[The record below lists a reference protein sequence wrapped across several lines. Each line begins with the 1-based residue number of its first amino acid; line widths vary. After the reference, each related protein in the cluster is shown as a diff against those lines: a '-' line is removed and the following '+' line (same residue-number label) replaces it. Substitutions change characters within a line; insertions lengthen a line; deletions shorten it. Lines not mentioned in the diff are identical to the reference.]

1 MESKVNIL
9 LVDDKLENLLALEAI
24 LEKLG
29 ENLVRATSGEEALR
43 CLLHQDFAVIL
54 LDVQMPG
61 MDGFE
66 TATLIRNRGR
76 SRHTPII
83 FLTAFSTSDQMLFK
97 GYALGAVDY
106 LLKPL
111 DPNALGA
118 VDYLLKPLDP
128 NILTSKVTVFVEL
141 FKKTE
146 AVKEQTAQLVVVNT
160 ELRQS
165 EERFRSLSTCSPVG
179 IFEIDTE
186 GGCKYTNPRYQA
198 ICEGGCKYT
207 NPRYQ
212 AICGL
217 KAAESLEKRW
227 LESVHPEDKERA
239 VATWSAYIR
248 EGRDYS
254 EEFRFQTAHGSIR
267 WVQVRSSPMLS
278 GQGDLLGYVGT
289 LEDITERKQAEEVRA
304 QVIREQTAR
313 QEAEAANRMKDEFLA
328 VLSHELRTPLTSMLG
343 WSKILRAKKLDDK
356 ATSRALEA
364 IERNATSQM
373 QLIED
378 ILDVSR
384 IIRGQLRLN
393 VSAVNLISVME
404 AALEAVR
411 PLAEPK
417 DIKLN
422 TVLDTSVGSVY
433 GDPARLQQVV
443 WNLLTNAIKF
453 TPKGGRVDVKL
464 SKYFGFSISDFGYAQ
479 SNDLGLESDGFGYAQ
494 SNDLG
499 LESDGKNLDS
509 SNIDESSNL
518 KSQIQN
524 SKFQY
529 AQIQVIDTG
538 IGISSEF
545 LPKVFERFRQADS
558 TTTRSHN
565 GLGLGLAIVRHL
577 VELHKGTIF
586 AQSLGAGQ
594 GATFTVRLPLLDSRG
609 NRGNR
614 EATGEISSPMAST
627 PLAGLRVLVVDD
639 EADTRNFL
647 SFMFEEYG
655 AFATAVASV
664 DEALAVLEQAKPDIL
679 ISDIGMSEQ
688 DGYTLIRKLRSL
700 EPEKGGCIPAIA
712 LTAYT
717 REEDRLEALSAGFQ
731 QHLSKPIDPNKLI
744 AVVANVLELSLEVP
758 VS

>member
-1 MESKVNIL
+1 MERKVNIL

-111 DPNALGA
+111 DPN
-118 VDYLLKPLDP
+118 
-128 NILTSKVTVFVEL
+128 ILTSKVTVFVEL

-146 AVKEQTAQLVVVNT
+146 AIKQQTAQLVAVNT

-179 IFEIDTE
+179 IFETDTE
-186 GGCKYTNPRYQA
+186 GN
-198 ICEGGCKYT
+198 CKYT

-217 KAAESLEKRW
+217 KAADSLEKKW

-239 VATWSAYIR
+239 IASWSAYIC
-248 EGRDYS
+248 EGREYS
-254 EEFRFQTAHGSIR
+254 EEFRFQAAHGNIR

-278 GQGDLLGYVGT
+278 SQGDLLGYVGT

-343 WSKILRAKKLDDK
+343 WSKILRAKKLDEK

-364 IERNATSQM
+364 IERNAISQM

-417 DIKLN
+417 DIQLS
-422 TVLDTSVGSVY
+422 TVLDTSIGSVY
-433 GDPARLQQVV
+433 GDPARLQQIV

-453 TPKGGRVDVKL
+453 TPKGGRVEVRL
-464 SKYFGFSISDFGYAQ
+464 SKHVGFSISDFSVSAQ
-479 SNDLGLESDGFGYAQ
+479 SNGFG
-494 SNDLG
+494 LG
-499 LESDGKNLDS
+499 SDGKNLAS
-509 SNIDESSNL
+509 SNTDENSNLQSQIQNL
-518 KSQIQN
+518 KSQ
-524 SKFQY
+524 Y
-529 AQIQVIDTG
+529 AQIEVIDTG
-538 IGISSEF
+538 VGISSEF

-586 AQSLGAGQ
+586 AQSLGTGQ
-594 GATFTVRLPLLDSRG
+594 GATFTVRLPLLQD

-614 EATGEISSPMAST
+614 EATGKSSSPVAST

-647 SFMFEEYG
+647 SFMFEDYG

-679 ISDIGMSEQ
+679 ISDIGMSGQ

-717 REEDRLEALSAGFQ
+717 REEDRLEALRAGFQ

-744 AVVANVLELSLEVP
+744 SAVVNVLELPIEVP

>member
-1 MESKVNIL
+1 MQMEPKVNIL

-111 DPNALGA
+111 DPN
-118 VDYLLKPLDP
+118 
-128 NILTSKVTVFVEL
+128 ILTSKVTVFVEL

-146 AVKEQTAQLVVVNT
+146 AVKLQAAQLVAVNA

-165 EERFRSLSTCSPVG
+165 EERLRSLSTCSPVG

-186 GGCKYTNPRYQA
+186 GGCRYTNPRYQ
-198 ICEGGCKYT
+198 I
-207 NPRYQ
+207 
-212 AICGL
+212 ICGL
-217 KAAESLEKRW
+217 KAAESLEKSW
-227 LESVHPEDKERA
+227 LESVHPEDRERA
-239 VATWSAYIR
+239 AASWSSYIC

-254 EEFRFQTAHGSIR
+254 EEFRFQTAHGIVR

-278 GQGDLLGYVGT
+278 GQGELLGYVGT

-343 WSKILRAKKLDDK
+343 WSKILRSKKLDEK

-364 IERNATSQM
+364 IERNAISQM

-417 DIKLN
+417 EIQLT

-433 GDPARLQQVV
+433 GDPARLQQIV

-453 TPKGGRVDVKL
+453 TPKGGRVEVHL
-464 SKYFGFSISDFGYAQ
+464 SVIRGEEQTTQK
-479 SNDLGLESDGFGYAQ
+479 
-494 SNDLG
+494 
-499 LESDGKNLDS
+499 
-509 SNIDESSNL
+509 
-518 KSQIQN
+518 
-524 SKFQY
+524 Y
-529 AQIQVIDTG
+529 AQIQVSDTG

-577 VELHKGTIF
+577 VELHKGAIF
-586 AQSLGAGQ
+586 AQSPGSGQ
-594 GATFTVRLPLLDSRG
+594 GATFTVKLPLLQNNRG

-614 EATGEISSPMAST
+614 ETTGEISSVVST

-664 DEALAVLEQAKPDIL
+664 DEALAILEQAKPDIL

-700 EPEKGGCIPAIA
+700 EAEKGGCIPAIA

-731 QHLSKPIDPNKLI
+731 QHLSKPIDPTKLI
-744 AVVANVLELSLEVP
+744 AMVASILKLPVEVAI
-758 VS
+758 S

>member
-1 MESKVNIL
+1 MQMEPKVNIL

-111 DPNALGA
+111 DPN
-118 VDYLLKPLDP
+118 
-128 NILTSKVTVFVEL
+128 ILTSKVTVFVEL

-146 AVKEQTAQLVVVNT
+146 AVKQQAAQLVAMNA

-165 EERFRSLSTCSPVG
+165 EERLRSLSTCSPVG

-186 GGCKYTNPRYQA
+186 GGCRYTNPRYQ
-198 ICEGGCKYT
+198 I
-207 NPRYQ
+207 
-212 AICGL
+212 ICGL
-217 KAAESLEKRW
+217 KATESLEKSW
-227 LESVHPEDKERA
+227 LESVHPEDRERA
-239 VATWSAYIR
+239 VASWSNYIC

-254 EEFRFQTAHGSIR
+254 EEFRFQTAQGIIR

-278 GQGDLLGYVGT
+278 GQGELLGYVGT

-343 WSKILRAKKLDDK
+343 WSKILRSKKLDDK

-364 IERNATSQM
+364 IERNAISQM

-417 DIKLN
+417 EIQLN
-422 TVLDTSVGSVY
+422 TILDTSVGSVY
-433 GDPARLQQVV
+433 GDPARLQQIV

-453 TPKGGRVDVKL
+453 TPKGGRVEVNL
-464 SKYFGFSISDFGYAQ
+464 SIVCSEEQTTQK
-479 SNDLGLESDGFGYAQ
+479 
-494 SNDLG
+494 
-499 LESDGKNLDS
+499 
-509 SNIDESSNL
+509 
-518 KSQIQN
+518 
-524 SKFQY
+524 Y

-577 VELHKGTIF
+577 VELHKGTIS
-586 AQSLGAGQ
+586 AQSQGSGQ
-594 GATFTVRLPLLDSRG
+594 GATFTVRLPLLHD

-614 EATGEISSPMAST
+614 ENREATGGISSSVAST
-627 PLAGLRVLVVDD
+627 PLAGLKVLVVDD

-655 AFATAVASV
+655 AIATAVASV
-664 DEALAVLEQAKPDIL
+664 DEALAVLEQAKADIL

-700 EPEKGGCIPAIA
+700 EPEKGGCMPAIA

-717 REEDRLEALSAGFQ
+717 REEDRLEALAAGFQ
-731 QHLSKPIDPNKLI
+731 QHLSKPIDPTKLI
-744 AVVANVLELSLEVP
+744 AMVASVLKLSVQVP

>member
-1 MESKVNIL
+1 MQMEPKVNIL

-111 DPNALGA
+111 DPN
-118 VDYLLKPLDP
+118 
-128 NILTSKVTVFVEL
+128 ILTSKVTVFVEL

-146 AVKEQTAQLVVVNT
+146 AVKQQTAQLVAVNGS
-160 ELRQS
+160 LRQS
-165 EERFRSLSTCSPVG
+165 EERLRSLSTCSPVG

-186 GGCKYTNPRYQA
+186 GGCR
-198 ICEGGCKYT
+198 YT

-217 KAAESLEKRW
+217 KAAESLEKSW
-227 LESVHPEDKERA
+227 LESVHLEDREQA
-239 VATWSAYIR
+239 VASWSTYIYY
-248 EGRDYS
+248 GRDYS
-254 EEFRFQTAHGSIR
+254 EEFRFQTAQGIVR

-278 GQGDLLGYVGT
+278 GQGELLGYVGT

-343 WSKILRAKKLDDK
+343 WSKILRSKKLDDK

-364 IERNATSQM
+364 IERNAISQM

-417 DIKLN
+417 EIQL
-422 TVLDTSVGSVY
+422 TTGLDTSVGSVY
-433 GDPARLQQVV
+433 GDPARLQQIV

-453 TPKGGRVDVKL
+453 TPKGGRVEVHL
-464 SKYFGFSISDFGYAQ
+464 SVIPGEEQTTQK
-479 SNDLGLESDGFGYAQ
+479 
-494 SNDLG
+494 
-499 LESDGKNLDS
+499 
-509 SNIDESSNL
+509 
-518 KSQIQN
+518 
-524 SKFQY
+524 Y

-586 AQSLGAGQ
+586 AQSPGSGQ
-594 GATFTVRLPLLDSRG
+594 GATFTVKLPLLQDNRG

-614 EATGEISSPMAST
+614 ETTAEISSSVAST

-655 AFATAVASV
+655 AFAIAVASV
-664 DEALAVLEQAKPDIL
+664 DEALAVLEQAKADIL

-731 QHLSKPIDPNKLI
+731 QHLSKPIDPTKLI
-744 AVVANVLELSLEVP
+744 AMVASLLKLPVEVP

>member
-1 MESKVNIL
+1 MQMESKVNIL

-111 DPNALGA
+111 DPN
-118 VDYLLKPLDP
+118 
-128 NILTSKVTVFVEL
+128 ILTSKVIVFVEL

-146 AVKEQTAQLVVVNT
+146 AVKQQAAQLVAVNT

-198 ICEGGCKYT
+198 IC
-207 NPRYQ
+207 
-212 AICGL
+212 GL

-239 VATWSAYIR
+239 VASWSAYIR

-254 EEFRFQTAHGSIR
+254 EEFRFQTAHGSDR

-278 GQGDLLGYVGT
+278 GQGELVGYVGT

-343 WSKILRAKKLDDK
+343 WSKILRAKKLDEK

-393 VSAVNLISVME
+393 VSAVNLLSVME

-422 TVLDTSVGSVY
+422 TVLDTSIGSVY
-433 GDPARLQQVV
+433 GDPARLQQIV

-453 TPKGGRVDVKL
+453 TPKGGRVEVRL
-464 SKYFGFSISDFGYAQ
+464 SKYFGFSISDLE
-479 SNDLGLESDGFGYAQ
+479 LGSDG
-494 SNDLG
+494 
-499 LESDGKNLDS
+499 ENLDS
-509 SNIDESSNL
+509 LDTDKSSNL
-518 KSQIQN
+518 QSKIQN
-524 SKFQY
+524 SKSQY

-594 GATFTVRLPLLDSRG
+594 GATFTVRLPLLQDNRG
-609 NRGNR
+609 NRVSR
-614 EATGEISSPMAST
+614 EATGEISSAVAST

-639 EADTRNFL
+639 ETDTRNFL

-700 EPEKGGCIPAIA
+700 EPEKGGRIPAIA

-717 REEDRLEALSAGFQ
+717 REEDRLKALSAGFQ
-731 QHLSKPIDPNKLI
+731 QHLSKPIDPTKLI
-744 AVVANVLELSLEVP
+744 AVVANVLELTLEVP

>member
-1 MESKVNIL
+1 MEPKVNIL

-111 DPNALGA
+111 DPN
-118 VDYLLKPLDP
+118 
-128 NILTSKVTVFVEL
+128 ILTSKVTVFVEL

-146 AVKEQTAQLVVVNT
+146 AVKQQTAQLVAVNT

-179 IFEIDTE
+179 IFETDTE
-186 GGCKYTNPRYQA
+186 GD
-198 ICEGGCKYT
+198 CKYT

-217 KAAESLEKRW
+217 KASESLEKRW
-227 LESVHPEDKERA
+227 LESVHLEDKERA
-239 VATWSAYIR
+239 IASWSAYIN
-248 EGRDYS
+248 EGREYS
-254 EEFRFQTAHGSIR
+254 EEFRFQAAHGNIR

-278 GQGDLLGYVGT
+278 SQGDLLGYVGT
-289 LEDITERKQAEEVRA
+289 LEDITERKQAEEVHA

-343 WSKILRAKKLDDK
+343 WSKILRTKKLDEK

-364 IERNATSQM
+364 IERNAISQM

-417 DIKLN
+417 DIQLN
-422 TVLDTSVGSVY
+422 TVLDTSIGSVY
-433 GDPARLQQVV
+433 GDPARLQQIV

-453 TPKGGRVDVKL
+453 TPKGGRVEVRL
-464 SKYFGFSISDFGYAQ
+464 SKHFGLPISDLGVSGTSTSLSTTQSNEFGF
-479 SNDLGLESDGFGYAQ
+479 ESL
-494 SNDLG
+494 S
-499 LESDGKNLDS
+499 ENLDS
-509 SNIDESSNL
+509 SNTEESNNL
-518 KSQIQN
+518 KSVLENSDGREPSLKLSAKSQN
-524 SKFQY
+524 SKSQY
-529 AQIQVIDTG
+529 AQIKVIDTG

-586 AQSLGAGQ
+586 AQSLGTGQ
-594 GATFTVRLPLLDSRG
+594 GATFTVRLPLLQD

-614 EATGEISSPMAST
+614 EATGKISSSVAST

-639 EADTRNFL
+639 ETDTRNFL

-655 AFATAVASV
+655 AFATAVGSV
-664 DEALAVLEQAKPDIL
+664 DEALVVLEQAKPDIL
-679 ISDIGMSEQ
+679 VSDIGMSEQ

-717 REEDRLEALSAGFQ
+717 REEDRLEALRAGFQ

-744 AVVANVLELSLEVP
+744 SAVVNVLELPIEVP

>member
-1 MESKVNIL
+1 MQMEPKVNIL

-111 DPNALGA
+111 DPN
-118 VDYLLKPLDP
+118 
-128 NILTSKVTVFVEL
+128 ILTSKVTVFVEL

-146 AVKEQTAQLVVVNT
+146 AVKQQAAQLVAVNA

-186 GGCKYTNPRYQA
+186 GGCR
-198 ICEGGCKYT
+198 YT

-217 KAAESLEKRW
+217 KAAESLEKGW
-227 LESVHPEDKERA
+227 LESVHLEDRERA
-239 VATWSAYIR
+239 VSSWSNYIR

-254 EEFRFQTAHGSIR
+254 EEFRFQTAQGIIR

-278 GQGDLLGYVGT
+278 GQGELLGYVGT

-304 QVIREQTAR
+304 QIIREQTAR

-343 WSKILRAKKLDDK
+343 WSKILRSKKLDDK

-393 VSAVNLISVME
+393 VSAVNLITVME

-453 TPKGGRVDVKL
+453 TPKGGRVEVNL
-464 SKYFGFSISDFGYAQ
+464 SIVCGEEQQTTYK
-479 SNDLGLESDGFGYAQ
+479 
-494 SNDLG
+494 
-499 LESDGKNLDS
+499 
-509 SNIDESSNL
+509 
-518 KSQIQN
+518 
-524 SKFQY
+524 Y

-586 AQSLGAGQ
+586 AQSPGTGE
-594 GATFTVRLPLLDSRG
+594 GATFTVRLPLLQDNRASRAS
-609 NRGNR
+609 R
-614 EATGEISSPMAST
+614 EATGEISSSVAST

-664 DEALAVLEQAKPDIL
+664 DEALAVLEQAKPDIM

-700 EPEKGGCIPAIA
+700 EPEKGGRIPAIA

-731 QHLSKPIDPNKLI
+731 QHLSKPIDPTKLI
-744 AVVANVLELSLEVP
+744 AMVVNVLKLPLEV
-758 VS
+758 SMS

>member
-1 MESKVNIL
+1 MPMEPKVNIL

-83 FLTAFSTSDQMLFK
+83 FLTAFSSSDQMLFK
-97 GYALGAVDY
+97 GY
-106 LLKPL
+106 
-111 DPNALGA
+111 ALGA

-146 AVKEQTAQLVVVNT
+146 AVKQQAAQLVAVNA

-165 EERFRSLSTCSPVG
+165 EERLRSLSTCSPVG

-186 GGCKYTNPRYQA
+186 GGCRYTNPRYQ
-198 ICEGGCKYT
+198 I
-207 NPRYQ
+207 
-212 AICGL
+212 ICGL
-217 KAAESLEKRW
+217 KAAESLEKIW

-239 VATWSAYIR
+239 VASWSDYIR

-254 EEFRFQTAHGSIR
+254 EEFRFQTAHGIVR

-278 GQGDLLGYVGT
+278 GQGELLGYVGT

-343 WSKILRAKKLDDK
+343 WSKILRSKKLDEK

-364 IERNATSQM
+364 IERNAISQM

-417 DIKLN
+417 NIQLN
-422 TVLDTSVGSVY
+422 TFLDTSVGSVY
-433 GDPARLQQVV
+433 GDPARLQQIA

-453 TPKGGRVDVKL
+453 TPKGGAVQVSL
-464 SKYFGFSISDFGYAQ
+464 SIVSGGEEQTTHK
-479 SNDLGLESDGFGYAQ
+479 
-494 SNDLG
+494 
-499 LESDGKNLDS
+499 
-509 SNIDESSNL
+509 
-518 KSQIQN
+518 
-524 SKFQY
+524 Y
-529 AQIQVIDTG
+529 AQIEVIDTG

-586 AQSLGAGQ
+586 AQSPGTGE
-594 GATFTVRLPLLDSRG
+594 GATFTVRLPLLQDNRGSRG
-609 NRGNR
+609 NRN
-614 EATGEISSPMAST
+614 ATGEISSPVPST

-655 AFATAVASV
+655 AIATAVASV

-679 ISDIGMSEQ
+679 ISDIGMSQ
-688 DGYTLIRKLRSL
+688 QNGYTLIRKLRSL

-717 REEDRLEALSAGFQ
+717 REEDRLEALAAGFQ
-731 QHLSKPIDPNKLI
+731 QHLSKPIDPTKLI
-744 AVVANVLELSLEVP
+744 AMVANVLKLSVEVT
-758 VS
+758 VG

>member
-1 MESKVNIL
+1 MQMEPKVNIL

-66 TATLIRNRGR
+66 TATMIRNRGR

-111 DPNALGA
+111 DPN
-118 VDYLLKPLDP
+118 
-128 NILTSKVTVFVEL
+128 ILTSKVTVFVEL

-146 AVKEQTAQLVVVNT
+146 AVKQQADQLVAVNGS
-160 ELRQS
+160 LRQS
-165 EERFRSLSTCSPVG
+165 EERLRSLSTCSPVG

-186 GGCKYTNPRYQA
+186 GGCR
-198 ICEGGCKYT
+198 YT

-217 KAAESLEKRW
+217 IAAESLEKSW

-239 VATWSAYIR
+239 VASWSAYIQ
-248 EGRDYS
+248 EDRDYS

-278 GQGDLLGYVGT
+278 GQGELLGYVGT

-343 WSKILRAKKLDDK
+343 WSKILRSKKLDDK

-364 IERNATSQM
+364 IERNAVSQM

-417 DIKLN
+417 DIQLN
-422 TVLDTSVGSVY
+422 TFLDTSVGSVY

-453 TPKGGRVDVKL
+453 TSKGGRVEVRL
-464 SKYFGFSISDFGYAQ
+464 STYFGFSISDCG
-479 SNDLGLESDGFGYAQ
+479 LGSDG
-494 SNDLG
+494 
-499 LESDGKNLDS
+499 ENLDS

-518 KSQIQN
+518 KSVLESSDDREATLRLSAKSQN
-524 SKFQY
+524 KKSQY

-538 IGISSEF
+538 IGISPEF

-586 AQSLGAGQ
+586 AQSPGTGQ
-594 GATFTVRLPLLDSRG
+594 GAIFTVRLPLLQDNRGSRG
-609 NRGNR
+609 NK
-614 EATGEISSPMAST
+614 EAVEETSSLVDSMSF
-627 PLAGLRVLVVDD
+627 AGLRVLVVDD

-647 SFMFEEYG
+647 SFMFEDYG

-688 DGYTLIRKLRSL
+688 NGYTLIRKLRSL

-731 QHLSKPIDPNKLI
+731 QHLSKPIDPTKLI
-744 AVVANVLELSLEVP
+744 AVVASLLKIPVEVP
-758 VS
+758 VSLF

>member
-1 MESKVNIL
+1 MERKVNIL

-111 DPNALGA
+111 DPN
-118 VDYLLKPLDP
+118 
-128 NILTSKVTVFVEL
+128 ILTSKVTVFVEL

-146 AVKEQTAQLVVVNT
+146 AIKQQTAQLVAVNT

-179 IFEIDTE
+179 IFETDTE
-186 GGCKYTNPRYQA
+186 GN
-198 ICEGGCKYT
+198 CKYT

-217 KAAESLEKRW
+217 KAADSLEKKW

-239 VATWSAYIR
+239 IASWSAYIC
-248 EGRDYS
+248 EGREYS
-254 EEFRFQTAHGSIR
+254 EEFRFQAAHGNIR

-278 GQGDLLGYVGT
+278 SQGDLLGYVGT

-343 WSKILRAKKLDDK
+343 WSKILRAKKLDEK

-364 IERNATSQM
+364 IERNAISQM

-393 VSAVNLISVME
+393 VSAVNLLTVME

-417 DIKLN
+417 DIQLN
-422 TVLDTSVGSVY
+422 TVLDTSIGSVY
-433 GDPARLQQVV
+433 GDPARLQQIV

-453 TPKGGRVDVKL
+453 TPKGGRVEVRL
-464 SKYFGFSISDFGYAQ
+464 SKHFGFSISDFGVSATSTSLSTTQ
-479 SNDLGLESDGFGYAQ
+479 SNNFGFESH
-494 SNDLG
+494 S
-499 LESDGKNLDS
+499 ENLDS
-509 SNIDESSNL
+509 SNTEESNNL
-518 KSQIQN
+518 KSVLEN
-524 SKFQY
+524 SDGREPSLKLSAKSQTSKSQY

-586 AQSLGAGQ
+586 AQSLGSGQ
-594 GATFTVRLPLLDSRG
+594 GATFTVRLPLLQD

-614 EATGEISSPMAST
+614 EATGKISSPVAST

-639 EADTRNFL
+639 ETDTRNFL

-655 AFATAVASV
+655 AFATAVGSV

-700 EPEKGGCIPAIA
+700 EPEKGGRIPAIA

-744 AVVANVLELSLEVP
+744 AAVANVLELPLEVP

>member
-1 MESKVNIL
+1 MQMEPKVNIL

-111 DPNALGA
+111 N
-118 VDYLLKPLDP
+118 P

-146 AVKEQTAQLVVVNT
+146 AVKQQAAQLVAVNA

-165 EERFRSLSTCSPVG
+165 EERLRSLSTCSPVG

-186 GGCKYTNPRYQA
+186 GGCRYTNPRYQA
-198 ICEGGCKYT
+198 ICD
-207 NPRYQ
+207 
-212 AICGL
+212 L

-227 LESVHPEDKERA
+227 LESVHPEDRERA
-239 VATWSAYIR
+239 VISWSDYIR
-248 EGRDYS
+248 EGSDYS
-254 EEFRFQTAHGSIR
+254 EEFRFQTTHGSIR

-278 GQGDLLGYVGT
+278 GQGELLGYVGT

-343 WSKILRAKKLDDK
+343 WSKILRSKKLDEK

-453 TPKGGRVDVKL
+453 TPKGGRVEVNL
-464 SKYFGFSISDFGYAQ
+464 SVVCGEGQQTTHK
-479 SNDLGLESDGFGYAQ
+479 
-494 SNDLG
+494 
-499 LESDGKNLDS
+499 
-509 SNIDESSNL
+509 
-518 KSQIQN
+518 
-524 SKFQY
+524 Y

-586 AQSLGAGQ
+586 AESLGTGE
-594 GATFTVRLPLLDSRG
+594 GATFTVRLPLLQD
-609 NRGNR
+609 NRGSRENR
-614 EATGEISSPMAST
+614 EETSSPVASM
-627 PLAGLRVLVVDD
+627 PLTGLRVLVVDD

-655 AFATAVASV
+655 AIATAVASV
-664 DEALAVLEQAKPDIL
+664 DEALAVVEQAKPDIL

-700 EPEKGGCIPAIA
+700 EPEKGGGIPAIA

-717 REEDRLEALSAGFQ
+717 REEDRLETLRAGFQ
-731 QHLSKPIDPNKLI
+731 QHLSKPIDPTKLI
-744 AVVANVLELSLEVP
+744 AMVANVLKLPLEVP

>member
-1 MESKVNIL
+1 MEPKVNIL

-111 DPNALGA
+111 DPN
-118 VDYLLKPLDP
+118 
-128 NILTSKVTVFVEL
+128 ILTSKVTVFVEL

-146 AVKEQTAQLVVVNT
+146 AIKQQTAQLVAVNT

-179 IFEIDTE
+179 IFETDTE
-186 GGCKYTNPRYQA
+186 GN
-198 ICEGGCKYT
+198 CKYT

-217 KAAESLEKRW
+217 KASESLEKRW

-239 VATWSAYIR
+239 IASWSAYIC
-248 EGRDYS
+248 EGREYS
-254 EEFRFQTAHGSIR
+254 EEFRFQAAHGNIR

-278 GQGDLLGYVGT
+278 SQGDLLGYVGT

-343 WSKILRAKKLDDK
+343 WSKILRTKKLDEK

-364 IERNATSQM
+364 IERNAISQM

-417 DIKLN
+417 EIQLN
-422 TVLDTSVGSVY
+422 TLLDTSIGSVY
-433 GDPARLQQVV
+433 GDPARLQQIV

-453 TPKGGRVDVKL
+453 TPKGGTVEVRL
-464 SKYFGFSISDFGYAQ
+464 SKYFGFSISDFGVGATSTTISTSQ
-479 SNDLGLESDGFGYAQ
+479 SNNLRFESD
-494 SNDLG
+494 S
-499 LESDGKNLDS
+499 ENLDS
-509 SNIDESSNL
+509 ANTDESNNL
-518 KSQIQN
+518 KSKIQN
-524 SKFQY
+524 SKSQY

-577 VELHKGTIF
+577 VELHKGAIF
-586 AQSLGAGQ
+586 AESLGTGQ
-594 GATFTVRLPLLDSRG
+594 GATFTVRLPLLQDNKGSRVS
-609 NRGNR
+609 R
-614 EATGEISSPMAST
+614 EATGEISSPVAST

-664 DEALAVLEQAKPDIL
+664 DEALVVLEQAKPDIL

-700 EPEKGGCIPAIA
+700 KPEKGGRIPAIA

-717 REEDRLEALSAGFQ
+717 REEDRLKAVSAGFQ

-744 AVVANVLELSLEVP
+744 AAVANILELPLQVP

>member
-1 MESKVNIL
+1 MQMEPKVNIL

-111 DPNALGA
+111 DPN
-118 VDYLLKPLDP
+118 
-128 NILTSKVTVFVEL
+128 ILTSKVTVFVEL

-146 AVKEQTAQLVVVNT
+146 AVKQQTAQLVAVNA

-165 EERFRSLSTCSPVG
+165 EERLRSLSTCSPVG

-186 GGCKYTNPRYQA
+186 GGCR
-198 ICEGGCKYT
+198 YT

-217 KAAESLEKRW
+217 KAAESLEKSW
-227 LESVHPEDKERA
+227 LESVDPEDKERA
-239 VATWSAYIR
+239 VASWSTYIYY
-248 EGRDYS
+248 GRDYS
-254 EEFRFQTAHGSIR
+254 EEFRFQTAQGIVR

-278 GQGDLLGYVGT
+278 GQGELLGYVGT

-343 WSKILRAKKLDDK
+343 WSKILRSKKLDDK

-364 IERNATSQM
+364 IERNAISQM

-411 PLAEPK
+411 PLADPK
-417 DIKLN
+417 EILLN
-422 TVLDTSVGSVY
+422 TMLDASVGSVY
-433 GDPARLQQVV
+433 GDPARLQQIV

-453 TPKGGRVDVKL
+453 TPKGGRVEVNL
-464 SKYFGFSISDFGYAQ
+464 SVVWGEEQTTQK
-479 SNDLGLESDGFGYAQ
+479 
-494 SNDLG
+494 
-499 LESDGKNLDS
+499 
-509 SNIDESSNL
+509 
-518 KSQIQN
+518 
-524 SKFQY
+524 Y
-529 AQIQVIDTG
+529 AQIKVIDTG

-586 AQSLGAGQ
+586 AQSPGTGQ
-594 GATFTVRLPLLDSRG
+594 GATFTVKLPLLQDNRG

-614 EATGEISSPMAST
+614 EATGEISSVAST
-627 PLAGLRVLVVDD
+627 PLAGLKVLVVDD

-655 AFATAVASV
+655 AFAIAVASV
-664 DEALAVLEQAKPDIL
+664 DEALAVLEQAKADIL

-731 QHLSKPIDPNKLI
+731 QHLSKPIDPTKLI
-744 AVVANVLELSLEVP
+744 AMVASLLKLPVEVP

>member
-1 MESKVNIL
+1 MQMEPKVNIL

-111 DPNALGA
+111 DPN
-118 VDYLLKPLDP
+118 
-128 NILTSKVTVFVEL
+128 ILTSKVTVFVEL

-146 AVKEQTAQLVVVNT
+146 AVKQQAAQLVAVNA

-165 EERFRSLSTCSPVG
+165 EERLRSLSTCSPVG

-186 GGCKYTNPRYQA
+186 GGCR
-198 ICEGGCKYT
+198 YT

-227 LESVHPEDKERA
+227 LESVHPEDRERA
-239 VATWSAYIR
+239 IASWSDYIR
-248 EGRDYS
+248 QGRDYS
-254 EEFRFQTAHGSIR
+254 EEFRFQTANGIIR

-278 GQGDLLGYVGT
+278 GQGELLGYVGT

-343 WSKILRAKKLDDK
+343 WSKILRSKKLDEK

-364 IERNATSQM
+364 IERNAISQM

-453 TPKGGRVDVKL
+453 TPKGGRVEV
-464 SKYFGFSISDFGYAQ
+464 
-479 SNDLGLESDGFGYAQ
+479 
-494 SNDLG
+494 
-499 LESDGKNLDS
+499 NLLVVCG
-509 SNIDESSNL
+509 EGEQTTH
-518 KSQIQN
+518 K
-524 SKFQY
+524 Y

-586 AQSLGAGQ
+586 AQSAGTGQ
-594 GATFTVRLPLLDSRG
+594 GATFTVRLPLLQD
-609 NRGNR
+609 NRGSRVSR
-614 EATGEISSPMAST
+614 EAAGEISSPVASM

-655 AFATAVASV
+655 AIAIAVASV
-664 DEALAVLEQAKPDIL
+664 DEALAIVEQAKPDIL

-700 EPEKGGCIPAIA
+700 EPEKGGRIPAIA

-717 REEDRLEALSAGFQ
+717 REEDRLEALRAGFQ
-731 QHLSKPIDPNKLI
+731 QHLSKPIDPTKLI
-744 AVVANVLELSLEVP
+744 AMVANVLKLPLEVS

>member
-1 MESKVNIL
+1 MEPKVNIL

-111 DPNALGA
+111 DPN
-118 VDYLLKPLDP
+118 
-128 NILTSKVTVFVEL
+128 ILTSKVIVFVEL

-146 AVKEQTAQLVVVNT
+146 AVKQQAAQLVAVNT

-198 ICEGGCKYT
+198 IC
-207 NPRYQ
+207 
-212 AICGL
+212 GL

-239 VATWSAYIR
+239 VASWSAYIC

-254 EEFRFQTAHGSIR
+254 EEFRFQTAHGSDR

-278 GQGDLLGYVGT
+278 SQGELLGYVGT

-304 QVIREQTAR
+304 QVIQEQTAR

-343 WSKILRAKKLDDK
+343 WSKILRAKKLDEK

-393 VSAVNLISVME
+393 VSAVNLLSVME

-453 TPKGGRVDVKL
+453 TPKGGRVEVRL
-464 SKYFGFSISDFGYAQ
+464 SKYFGCSISDFGFTQSFPAGRYANDKAQ
-479 SNDLGLESDGFGYAQ
+479 EPSNDFGLESD
-494 SNDLG
+494 S
-499 LESDGKNLDS
+499 ENLDS
-509 SNIDESSNL
+509 SNTDESSNPKSTIQNL
-518 KSQIQN
+518 KS
-524 SKFQY
+524 QY

-586 AQSLGAGQ
+586 AQSSGTGQ
-594 GATFTVRLPLLDSRG
+594 GATFTVRLPLLQDNRG

-614 EATGEISSPMAST
+614 EATGEISSPVAST

-700 EPEKGGCIPAIA
+700 EPEKGGRIPAIA

-717 REEDRLEALSAGFQ
+717 REEDRLKALSAGFQ
-731 QHLSKPIDPNKLI
+731 QHLSKPIDPTKLI
-744 AVVANVLELSLEVP
+744 AVVANVLEVSLEVP
-758 VS
+758 VR

>member
-1 MESKVNIL
+1 MQMEPKVNIL

-111 DPNALGA
+111 DPN
-118 VDYLLKPLDP
+118 
-128 NILTSKVTVFVEL
+128 ILTSKVTVFVEL

-146 AVKEQTAQLVVVNT
+146 AVKQQAAQLVAVNT

-179 IFEIDTE
+179 IFETDTE
-186 GGCKYTNPRYQA
+186 GNCKYTNPRYQ
-198 ICEGGCKYT
+198 T
-207 NPRYQ
+207 
-212 AICGL
+212 ICGL

-227 LESVHPEDKERA
+227 LESVYLEDRERA
-239 VATWSAYIR
+239 IASWSAYIC

-254 EEFRFQTAHGSIR
+254 EEFRFQTTQTSIR

-278 GQGDLLGYVGT
+278 SQGELLGYVGT

-364 IERNATSQM
+364 IERNAISQM

-417 DIKLN
+417 DIQLS
-422 TVLDTSVGSVY
+422 TVLDTTVGSVY
-433 GDPARLQQVV
+433 GDPARLQQIV

-453 TPKGGRVDVKL
+453 TPKGGKVEVKL
-464 SKYFGFSISDFGYAQ
+464 STYFGFSISDFG
-479 SNDLGLESDGFGYAQ
+479 LGSD
-494 SNDLG
+494 S
-499 LESDGKNLDS
+499 ENL
-509 SNIDESSNL
+509 ESSNTDENSNL
-518 KSQIQN
+518 RSQIPN
-524 SKFQY
+524 SKSQY

-577 VELHKGTIF
+577 VELHKGTIL
-586 AQSLGAGQ
+586 AQSSGSGQ
-594 GATFTVRLPLLDSRG
+594 GATFTVRLPLLQD

-614 EATGEISSPMAST
+614 EATGKISSPVAST

-655 AFATAVASV
+655 AFATAVGSV
-664 DEALAVLEQAKPDIL
+664 DEALAVLEQTKPDIL

-700 EPEKGGCIPAIA
+700 EPEKGGRIPAIA

-717 REEDRLEALSAGFQ
+717 REEDRLEVLSAGFQ

-744 AVVANVLELSLEVP
+744 AAVANILELPLEVP

>member
-1 MESKVNIL
+1 MQMEPKVNIL

-111 DPNALGA
+111 DPN
-118 VDYLLKPLDP
+118 
-128 NILTSKVTVFVEL
+128 ILTSKVTVFVEL

-146 AVKEQTAQLVVVNT
+146 AVKQQAAQLVAVNA

-165 EERFRSLSTCSPVG
+165 EERLRSLSTCSPVG

-186 GGCKYTNPRYQA
+186 GGCRYTNPRYQ
-198 ICEGGCKYT
+198 I
-207 NPRYQ
+207 
-212 AICGL
+212 ICGL
-217 KAAESLEKRW
+217 RAAESLEKRW
-227 LESVHPEDKERA
+227 LESVHPEDRERA
-239 VATWSAYIR
+239 VATWSNYIC

-254 EEFRFQTAHGSIR
+254 EEFRFQTAHGIVR

-278 GQGDLLGYVGT
+278 GQGELLGYVGT

-313 QEAEAANRMKDEFLA
+313 AEAEAANRMKDEFLA

-343 WSKILRAKKLDDK
+343 WSKILRSKKLDEK

-364 IERNATSQM
+364 IERNAISQM

-393 VSAVNLISVME
+393 VSAVNLLTVTE

-417 DIKLN
+417 EIKLN

-453 TPKGGRVDVKL
+453 TPKGGRVDVNL
-464 SKYFGFSISDFGYAQ
+464 SVVYGEEQETTYKYV
-479 SNDLGLESDGFGYAQ
+479 
-494 SNDLG
+494 
-499 LESDGKNLDS
+499 
-509 SNIDESSNL
+509 
-518 KSQIQN
+518 
-524 SKFQY
+524 
-529 AQIQVIDTG
+529 QIQVIDTG

-577 VELHKGTIF
+577 VELHKGKIF
-586 AQSLGAGQ
+586 AESAGTGE
-594 GATFTVRLPLLDSRG
+594 GATFTVRLPLLQDNRASRVS
-609 NRGNR
+609 R
-614 EATGEISSPMAST
+614 EATGEISSSVAST

-655 AFATAVASV
+655 AIATAVASV
-664 DEALAVLEQAKPDIL
+664 DEALAVIEQAKPDIL

-700 EPEKGGCIPAIA
+700 EPEKGGRIPAIA

-731 QHLSKPIDPNKLI
+731 QHLSKPIDPTKLI
-744 AVVANVLELSLEVP
+744 AMVADVLKLPVEVP
-758 VS
+758 VG

>member
-1 MESKVNIL
+1 MQMEPKVNIL

-111 DPNALGA
+111 DPN
-118 VDYLLKPLDP
+118 
-128 NILTSKVTVFVEL
+128 ILTSKVTVFVEL

-146 AVKEQTAQLVVVNT
+146 AVKQQTAQLVAVNT

-179 IFEIDTE
+179 IFETDTE
-186 GGCKYTNPRYQA
+186 GN
-198 ICEGGCKYT
+198 CKYT

-217 KAAESLEKRW
+217 KAAESLEKKW

-239 VATWSAYIR
+239 IASWSAYIC
-248 EGRDYS
+248 EGREYS
-254 EEFRFQTAHGSIR
+254 EEFRFQAAHSNIR

-278 GQGDLLGYVGT
+278 SQGELLGYVGT

-343 WSKILRAKKLDDK
+343 WSKILRTKKLDEK

-364 IERNATSQM
+364 IERNAISQM

-393 VSAVNLISVME
+393 VSAVNLLSVME

-422 TVLDTSVGSVY
+422 TVLDTSIGSVY
-433 GDPARLQQVV
+433 GDPARLQQIV

-453 TPKGGRVDVKL
+453 TPKGGRVEVRL
-464 SKYFGFSISDFGYAQ
+464 STYFGFSISDFG
-479 SNDLGLESDGFGYAQ
+479 LGSDG
-494 SNDLG
+494 
-499 LESDGKNLDS
+499 ENLDS
-509 SNIDESSNL
+509 SNTDESNNL
-518 KSQIQN
+518 KSVLESSDGLEPTFILPKKSQN
-524 SKFQY
+524 IKYQY

-538 IGISSEF
+538 IGISAEF

-586 AQSLGAGQ
+586 AQSLGSGE
-594 GATFTVRLPLLDSRG
+594 GATFTVRLPLLQD
-609 NRGNR
+609 NRGGRTSR
-614 EATGEISSPMAST
+614 EATRETSSSVPST
-627 PLAGLRVLVVDD
+627 PLAGLKVLVVDD

-664 DEALAVLEQAKPDIL
+664 DEALAILEQAKPHIL
-679 ISDIGMSEQ
+679 ISDIGMSGQ

-700 EPEKGGCIPAIA
+700 EPEKGGRIPAIA

-744 AVVANVLELSLEVP
+744 AAVANILELPIEVP

>member
-1 MESKVNIL
+1 MQMEPKVNIL

-111 DPNALGA
+111 DPN
-118 VDYLLKPLDP
+118 
-128 NILTSKVTVFVEL
+128 ILTSKVTVFVEL

-146 AVKEQTAQLVVVNT
+146 AVKQQTAQLVAVNA

-165 EERFRSLSTCSPVG
+165 EERLRSLSTCSPVG

-186 GGCKYTNPRYQA
+186 GGCR
-198 ICEGGCKYT
+198 YT

-217 KAAESLEKRW
+217 KAAESLEKSW
-227 LESVHPEDKERA
+227 LESVHPEDREQA
-239 VATWSAYIR
+239 VASWSSYIYY
-248 EGRDYS
+248 GRDYS
-254 EEFRFQTAHGSIR
+254 EEFRFQTAQGIVR

-278 GQGDLLGYVGT
+278 GQGELLGYVGT

-343 WSKILRAKKLDDK
+343 WSKILRSKKLDDK

-364 IERNATSQM
+364 IERNAISQM

-411 PLAEPK
+411 PLADPK
-417 DIKLN
+417 EILLN
-422 TVLDTSVGSVY
+422 TMLDTSVGSVY
-433 GDPARLQQVV
+433 GDPARLQQIV

-453 TPKGGRVDVKL
+453 TAKGGRVEVNL
-464 SKYFGFSISDFGYAQ
+464 SVVWGEEQ
-479 SNDLGLESDGFGYAQ
+479 
-494 SNDLG
+494 
-499 LESDGKNLDS
+499 
-509 SNIDESSNL
+509 
-518 KSQIQN
+518 QITQ
-524 SKFQY
+524 KY
-529 AQIQVIDTG
+529 AQIKVIDTG

-545 LPKVFERFRQADS
+545 LPKVFDRFRQADS

-586 AQSLGAGQ
+586 AQSPGTGQ
-594 GATFTVRLPLLDSRG
+594 GATFTVKLPLLQDNRG

-614 EATGEISSPMAST
+614 EATGEISSSVAST
-627 PLAGLRVLVVDD
+627 PLVGLRVLVVDD

-655 AFATAVASV
+655 AFAIAVASV
-664 DEALAVLEQAKPDIL
+664 DEALAVLEQAKADIL

-700 EPEKGGCIPAIA
+700 EPERGGCIPAIA

-731 QHLSKPIDPNKLI
+731 QHLSKPIDPTKLI
-744 AVVANVLELSLEVP
+744 AMVANVLKLPVEVP

>member
-1 MESKVNIL
+1 MQMEPKVNIL

-111 DPNALGA
+111 DPN
-118 VDYLLKPLDP
+118 
-128 NILTSKVTVFVEL
+128 ILTSKVTVFVEL

-146 AVKEQTAQLVVVNT
+146 AVKQQTAQLVAVNGS
-160 ELRQS
+160 LRQS
-165 EERFRSLSTCSPVG
+165 EERLRSLSTCSPVG

-186 GGCKYTNPRYQA
+186 GGCR
-198 ICEGGCKYT
+198 YT

-217 KAAESLEKRW
+217 KAAESLEKSW
-227 LESVHPEDKERA
+227 LESVHPEDREQA
-239 VATWSAYIR
+239 VASWSSYIYY
-248 EGRDYS
+248 GRDYS
-254 EEFRFQTAHGSIR
+254 EEFRFQTAQGIVR

-278 GQGDLLGYVGT
+278 GQGELLGYVGT

-343 WSKILRAKKLDDK
+343 WSKILRSKKLDDK

-364 IERNATSQM
+364 IERNAISQM

-411 PLAEPK
+411 PLADPK
-417 DIKLN
+417 EILLN
-422 TVLDTSVGSVY
+422 TMLDTSVGSVY
-433 GDPARLQQVV
+433 GDPARLQQIV

-453 TPKGGRVDVKL
+453 TPKGGRVEVNL
-464 SKYFGFSISDFGYAQ
+464 SVVWGEEQQTTK
-479 SNDLGLESDGFGYAQ
+479 
-494 SNDLG
+494 
-499 LESDGKNLDS
+499 K
-509 SNIDESSNL
+509 
-518 KSQIQN
+518 
-524 SKFQY
+524 Y
-529 AQIQVIDTG
+529 AQIKVIDTG

-586 AQSLGAGQ
+586 AQSPGTGQ
-594 GATFTVRLPLLDSRG
+594 GATFTVKLPLLQDNRG

-614 EATGEISSPMAST
+614 EATGEISSSMAST

-655 AFATAVASV
+655 AFAIAVASV
-664 DEALAVLEQAKPDIL
+664 DEALAVLEQAKADIL

-731 QHLSKPIDPNKLI
+731 QHLSKPIDPTKLI
-744 AVVANVLELSLEVP
+744 AMVANVLKLPVEVP

>member
-1 MESKVNIL
+1 MEPKVNIL

-111 DPNALGA
+111 DPN
-118 VDYLLKPLDP
+118 
-128 NILTSKVTVFVEL
+128 ILTSKVTVFVEL

-146 AVKEQTAQLVVVNT
+146 AVKQQTAQLVAVNT

-179 IFEIDTE
+179 IFETDTE
-186 GGCKYTNPRYQA
+186 GN
-198 ICEGGCKYT
+198 CKYT

-217 KAAESLEKRW
+217 KAAESLEKKW

-239 VATWSAYIR
+239 IASWSAYIC
-248 EGRDYS
+248 EGREYS
-254 EEFRFQTAHGSIR
+254 EEFRFQAPHGSAR

-278 GQGDLLGYVGT
+278 SQGELLGYVGT

-343 WSKILRAKKLDDK
+343 WSKILRAKKLDEK

-364 IERNATSQM
+364 IERNAISQM

-393 VSAVNLISVME
+393 VSAVNLLSVME

-411 PLAEPK
+411 PLAEAK

-422 TVLDTSVGSVY
+422 TVLDTSIGSVY
-433 GDPARLQQVV
+433 GDPARLQQIV

-453 TPKGGRVDVKL
+453 TPKGGRVEVRL
-464 SKYFGFSISDFGYAQ
+464 SKHFGLPISDFPAERYAKGVSATSTRLSTTQ
-479 SNDLGLESDGFGYAQ
+479 SNDFGFESH
-494 SNDLG
+494 S
-499 LESDGKNLDS
+499 ENLDS
-509 SNIDESSNL
+509 SNTDESNNL
-518 KSQIQN
+518 KSVLESSDGLEPTFILSKKSQN
-524 SKFQY
+524 SKSQY

-538 IGISSEF
+538 IGISAEF

-586 AQSLGAGQ
+586 AQSSGSGQ
-594 GATFTVRLPLLDSRG
+594 GAIFTVRLPLLQD

-614 EATGEISSPMAST
+614 EATGKSSSPIAST

-700 EPEKGGCIPAIA
+700 EPEKGGRIPAIA

-744 AVVANVLELSLEVP
+744 AAVANVLKLPLEVP

>member
-1 MESKVNIL
+1 
-9 LVDDKLENLLALEAI
+9 
-24 LEKLG
+24 
-29 ENLVRATSGEEALR
+29 
-43 CLLHQDFAVIL
+43 
-54 LDVQMPG
+54 MPG

-83 FLTAFSTSDQMLFK
+83 FLTAFSSSDQMLFK
-97 GYALGAVDY
+97 GY
-106 LLKPL
+106 
-111 DPNALGA
+111 ALGA

-146 AVKEQTAQLVVVNT
+146 AVKQQAAQLVAVNA

-165 EERFRSLSTCSPVG
+165 EERLRSLSTCSPVG

-186 GGCKYTNPRYQA
+186 GGCRYTNPRYQ
-198 ICEGGCKYT
+198 I
-207 NPRYQ
+207 
-212 AICGL
+212 ICGL

-227 LESVHPEDKERA
+227 LESVHREDRERA
-239 VATWSAYIR
+239 VATWSNYIR

-254 EEFRFQTAHGSIR
+254 EEFRFQTAHGIVR

-278 GQGDLLGYVGT
+278 GQGELLGYVGT

-313 QEAEAANRMKDEFLA
+313 AEAEAANRMKDEFLA

-343 WSKILRAKKLDDK
+343 WSKILRSKKLDEK

-364 IERNATSQM
+364 IERNAISQM

-393 VSAVNLISVME
+393 VSAVNLITVTE

-417 DIKLN
+417 DITLN

-453 TPKGGRVDVKL
+453 TPKGGRVDVNL
-464 SKYFGFSISDFGYAQ
+464 SVIY
-479 SNDLGLESDGFGYAQ
+479 
-494 SNDLG
+494 
-499 LESDGKNLDS
+499 
-509 SNIDESSNL
+509 DEEQETTH
-518 KSQIQN
+518 K
-524 SKFQY
+524 Y

-577 VELHKGTIF
+577 VELHKGTIL
-586 AQSLGAGQ
+586 AQSLGTAE
-594 GATFTVRLPLLDSRG
+594 GATFTVRLPLLQD
-609 NRGNR
+609 NRGSRASR
-614 EATGEISSPMAST
+614 EATGEISSPVAST

-664 DEALAVLEQAKPDIL
+664 DEALAVIEQAKPDIL

-700 EPEKGGCIPAIA
+700 EPEKGGRIPAIA

-731 QHLSKPIDPNKLI
+731 QHLSKPIDPTKLI
-744 AVVANVLELSLEVP
+744 AMVADVLKLPVEVS
-758 VS
+758 VG